1 MDKYIGKLLDNRY
14 EILEIIGTGGMA
26 VVYKAHCRLLNRYVA
41 IKILKDEYAKDA
53 DFRRRFHTE
62 SQAIAKFSHQNIV
75 AIYDVNRSDNI
86 EYIVMELVEGVTLKE
101 YMSQNGKLTTSEFLH
116 FAPQIAAAL
125 EHAHSKGIIHRDV
138 KPQNVIILPDG
149 CLKMTDFGIARV
161 SKSQQTLTDEALG
174 SVHYVSP
181 EQAKGSNIDERSD
194 IYSFGVVMYEMLTGC
209 LPFEGETPVAVVL
222 QHINSIPLQP
232 REIDSSIPQALEEI
246 TMKAMN
252 PSITKRYA
260 SCREILDDFEDYKND
275 PDVAFGYVQPID
287 EELTPVSG
295 DTMKFNKKTIKSMD
309 VEQKEARPERKK
321 APAVKEPK
329 APPKQ
334 RRYMDDDDDY
344 YYYRRR
350 TPVIAYLIAGILVSA
365 IFFGGA
371 MFILTTIFST
381 AGHAT
386 TDDVQVPTLVGKKL
400 TDVLSSQQYAEYRI
414 VESESIY
421 NDTWE
426 EGVII
431 QQNPSAGR
439 MIKADTEIYVTIS
452 RGSKTFVLPDLTNYE
467 YRYARIQ
474 LDNLDLLYKYTYEL
488 SDDIAEGNVIRTEP
502 AAMTDVKSGDL
513 IMVYISLG
521 KEHIMTTVPDLLGAT
536 EAQAQRLLERNNLV
550 LGQVIPVEDPEAEEG
565 TVVQQSIDPE
575 TEVDE
580 KTAVDIYICNNSVNA
595 DVPDV
600 PDEPDGKP
608 SVTPPEQKPQDVGS
622 FDLRIKLPTTPET
635 VKVTLKVSGKVIYE
649 AQHATAEGIL
659 TIPLTGSGSI
669 LARVYIDDKLA
680 GEQVIVFS

>member
-149 CLKMTDFGIARV
+149 SLKMTDFGIARV

-232 REIDSSIPQALEEI
+232 REIDPAIPQALEDI
-246 TMKAMN
+246 TMRAMN
-252 PSITKRYA
+252 PSLQKRYS
-260 SCREILDDFEDYKND
+260 SCREILEDFENYKNN
-275 PDVAFGYVQPID
+275 PDVAFGYVQTID
-287 EELTPVSG
+287 EDLTPSVSG
-295 DTMKFNKKTIKSMD
+295 DTMKFNKNAIKNS
-309 VEQKEARPERKK
+309 EAAQKETLREKHKSAPVKK
-321 APAVKEPK
+321 AAVPK
-329 APPKQ
+329 KK
-334 RRYMDDDDDY
+334 RYDEDDDDY
-344 YYYRRR
+344 YYPRR

-371 MFILTTIFST
+371 AFILTTIFST
-381 AGHAT
+381 AGTASST
-386 TDDVQVPTLVGKKL
+386 DVQVPTLVGKKL
-400 TDVLSSQQYAEYRI
+400 SEVLSNPQYAEYRI
-414 VESESIY
+414 VESESMY
-421 NDTWE
+421 NDAWE

-431 QQNPSAGR
+431 DQEPSAGR

-452 RGSKTFVLPDLTNYE
+452 LGSKTLTLPDLTNYE
-467 YRYARIQ
+467 YRYAQIQ
-474 LDNLDLLYKYTYEL
+474 LNNLDLLYTVKNEL
-488 SDDIAEGNVIRTEP
+488 SDDIASGNVIRTEP
-502 AAMTDVKSGDL
+502 AALSQVKSGDL
-513 IMVYISLG
+513 ITVYVSLG
-521 KEHIMTTVPDLLGAT
+521 KEHVMTLVPDLIGAT
-536 EAQAQRLLERNNLV
+536 ESQAQRLLERNNLV
-550 LGQVIPVEDPEAEEG
+550 LGEVIPTEDPNAEDG
-565 TVVQQSIDPE
+565 TVVNQSIEPD
-575 TEVDE
+575 TEVNE
-580 KTAVDIYICNNSVNA
+580 KTAVDIYICDNSLSS
-595 DVPDV
+595 DV
-600 PDEPDGKP
+600 PDEPDTSHPIDPNKP
-608 SVTPPEQKPQDVGS
+608 KGS
-622 FDLRIKLPTTPET
+622 YDLLVKLPSSPDT
-635 VKVTLKVSGKVIYE
+635 VKLTIKVNGSVIYE
-649 AQHATAEGIL
+649 QEHNTSEGMI
-659 TIPLTGSGSI
+659 TIPLQGDGSI
-669 LARVYIDDKLA
+669 LAKLYFDDKLS
-680 GEQVIVFS
+680 GEQVVVFE

>member
-41 IKILKDEYAKDA
+41 VKILKDEYAKDA
-53 DFRRRFHTE
+53 DFRKRFHSE

-138 KPQNVIILPDG
+138 KPQNIIILPDG
-149 CLKMTDFGIARV
+149 SLKVTDFGIARV

-209 LPFEGETPVAVVL
+209 LPFEGDSPVAVVL

-232 REIDSSIPQALEEI
+232 REVDPAIPQALEEI

-252 PSITKRYA
+252 PSITKRYS
-260 SCREILDDFEDYKND
+260 SCREILEDFEDYKND
-275 PDVAFGYVQPID
+275 PDVAFGYVQPI
-287 EELTPVSG
+287 EENLTSVSG
-295 DTMKFNKKTIKSMD
+295 DTMKFDKNAIKNG
-309 VEQKEARPERKK
+309 EAAQKESHSERKK
-321 APAVKEPK
+321 SV
-329 APPKQ
+329 PPEKKKKV
-334 RRYMDDDDDY
+334 RHYEDEDDYY

-371 MFILTTIFST
+371 MFIMTTIFST
-381 AGHAT
+381 ASNTAS
-386 TDDVQVPTLVGKKL
+386 DDVQVPTLVGKKL
-400 TDVLSSQQYAEYRI
+400 EEILSNQQYAEYRI
-414 VESESIY
+414 VESESMY

-431 QQNPSAGR
+431 DQEPSAGR
-439 MIKADTEIYVTIS
+439 MIKADTEIYVTVS
-452 RGSKTFVLPDLTNYE
+452 LGSKTMTLPDLTNYE
-467 YRYARIQ
+467 YRYAHLQ
-474 LDNLDLLYKYTYEL
+474 LSNMDLLYKLNYEL
-488 SDDIAEGNVIRTEP
+488 SEDVAEGNVIRTEP
-502 AAMTDVKSGDL
+502 AALSDVKSGDL
-513 IMVYISLG
+513 IMLYVSLG
-521 KEHIMTTVPDLLGAT
+521 KEYVSTLVPDLFGAT
-536 EAQAQRLLERNNLV
+536 ESEAQRLLEKNNLV
-550 LGQVIPVEDPEAEEG
+550 LGEVIPVESADAEDG
-565 TVVQQSIDPE
+565 TVVRQSIDPR

-580 KTAVDIYICNNSVNA
+580 KTPVDIYICDNSVNA

-600 PDEPDGKP
+600 PDP
-608 SVTPPEQKPQDVGS
+608 SGDSQNSSPKGTY
-622 FDLRIKLPTTPET
+622 DLKIKLPSSPNKF
-635 VKVTLKVSGKVIYE
+635 KVTLKAGGDIIYE
-649 AQHATAEGIL
+649 GEHEASEEVLI
-659 TIPLTGSGSI
+659 IPLKGTGSI
-669 LARVYIDDKLA
+669 LARVFFDDKLS
-680 GEQVIVFS
+680 GEQVVVFD